1 MIPPC
6 NFVGLDVVKLQGGI
20 ITNQCS
26 VEMPNCSRSD
36 LALDIKL
43 AERRLAREFG
53 ASLRHR
59 RKTLGYTQEDL
70 ASMIGTNR
78 RFISEL
84 ERGKGTSYLG
94 PALAAA
100 EALGISISVLF
111 EDHRGARPV
120 LPEA

>member
-1 MIPPC
+1 M
-6 NFVGLDVVKLQGGI
+6 
-20 ITNQCS
+20 
-26 VEMPNCSRSD
+26 
-36 LALDIKL
+36 DIKL
-43 AERRLAREFG
+43 AGQRLAREFG

-100 EALGISISVLF
+100 EALGIDISMLF
-111 EDHRGARPV
+111 EDRRGVRPA
-120 LPEA
+120 LPGA

>member
-1 MIPPC
+1 M
-6 NFVGLDVVKLQGGI
+6 
-20 ITNQCS
+20 
-26 VEMPNCSRSD
+26 
-36 LALDIKL
+36 DIKL
-43 AERRLAREFG
+43 AGRRLAHEFG

-59 RKTLGYTQEDL
+59 RKMLGYTQEDL

-100 EALGISISVLF
+100 EALGINISTLF
-111 EDHRGARPV
+111 EDRRGARPA

>member
-1 MIPPC
+1 M
-6 NFVGLDVVKLQGGI
+6 
-20 ITNQCS
+20 
-26 VEMPNCSRSD
+26 
-36 LALDIKL
+36 DIKL

-100 EALGISISVLF
+100 EALGINISILF
-111 EDHRGARPV
+111 EDHRGASPA
-120 LPEA
+120 LPKA